1 MYEEPEGQQF
11 TNKNYDWMQLGWL
24 AVWVEYKHLGNYQ
37 QMKYESLP
45 SNLKHV
51 LSTTGI
57 MESVLLVQDVATC
70 IAAADAKEVTEPSAT
85 PWLQLTQG
93 EKHEAL
99 TSTH

>member
-1 MYEEPEGQQF
+1 M
-11 TNKNYDWMQLGWL
+11 
-24 AVWVEYKHLGNYQ
+24 
-37 QMKYESLP
+37 
-45 SNLKHV
+45 
-51 LSTTGI
+51 

-70 IAAADAKEVTEPSAT
+70 IAAADAKEVTEPSTT